1 MGNPECRVPSSGGGD
16 HCARVLGSGFVLT
29 HSATMSPF
37 SEGRSGVEAAAARS
51 RGVSGPGG
59 DVERL
64 RLVLDTVPAALVYV
78 DADERYV
85 FSNRF
90 YETHYFRPRLQIH
103 GRTLREVMGEETYA
117 RVRPHVRAALEGRT
131 VSFESEMQRPGAP
144 PIEVRATFT
153 PDFGPD
159 GQVRGFVALSQDI
172 TAERTLEET
181 LKRSG
186 RRFRHAV
193 EGMLDAFGFLTPV
206 LGPEGKAVDFRVE
219 YVNAVAQRYAGL
231 PRERYEGRLITEVF
245 PNAEETGFLGM
256 YRQVWD
262 TGEPIIEDEYP
273 YQGPG
278 ELYGHGVWLALQI
291 SRVDEGLA
299 IAWRDVTEQV
309 VARKKVEESEARF
322 RNMADHAPVMLWV
335 TDPSGSCVYLN
346 RQWFEYTGHPR
357 NAALGE
363 GWMGALHPDDVERV
377 RANFRAANE
386 MQVPFRSEY
395 RLRQWDGEYRW
406 FIDSAMPRFDSTGE
420 FAGYIGSVIDIEDR
434 RRAEQALRESERQF
448 RAVVENIPGLAWSAL
463 PDGYLDYFNRRWA
476 EYTGRPPESMEGWG
490 WQAVHDPAVLPR
502 VIERWTHSLATG
514 DAFEME
520 FPLRGGDG
528 VFRWFLGR
536 VQPLRDSEGR
546 IIRWFGVATNVDE
559 QQRQAAALRDALAA
573 RDTFLSVASHE
584 LRTPLTPL
592 SLKLE
597 MLAREARA
605 LLPSPFAQRV
615 IGYTDAT
622 RRQVA
627 RLSSLV
633 SDLLDVSRI
642 AAGRFTVEHEPV
654 DLAAVVREVVARVE
668 PQAQRAGSRLT
679 LEVPEHLEA
688 VSDRL
693 RFDQV
698 VTNLVDNAIKY
709 GDGKPIHVR
718 LSSEPGWA
726 VLRVVDEGIGI
737 DPAKLDI
744 IFGRYERAVSERHYG
759 GLGLGLYISRSVV
772 EAMGGNVLASSER
785 GAGATFEVRLPL

>member
-1 MGNPECRVPSSGGGD
+1 
-16 HCARVLGSGFVLT
+16 
-29 HSATMSPF
+29 MSPF
-37 SEGRSGVEAAAARS
+37 SEGRSGVDPAAARS
-51 RGVSGPGG
+51 RGVTGPAS

-64 RLVLDTVPAALVYV
+64 WLVLDTVPAALVYV

-85 FSNRF
+85 FTNR
-90 YETHYFRPRLQIH
+90 YHETNYFRPRLHIQ
-103 GRTLREVMGEETYA
+103 GRAMREVLGEEAYA
-117 RVRPHVRAALEGRT
+117 RVRPYVRAALEGRT
-131 VSFESEMQRPGAP
+131 VTFETEAERHGAA
-144 PIEVRATFT
+144 PIQIRATYT
-153 PDFGPD
+153 PDLGPD
-159 GQVRGFVALSQDI
+159 GRVRGFVALSQDI
-172 TAERTLEET
+172 SGERALEATLR
-181 LKRSG
+181 RSE

-193 EGMLDAFGFLTPV
+193 EGMLDAFCFLTPAP
-206 LGPEGKAVDFRVE
+206 GPDGTASSFRVE

-231 PRERYEGRLITEVF
+231 PRERYEGRMITEVF
-245 PNAEETGFLGM
+245 PNARESGFLDM
-256 YRQVWD
+256 FRQVWE
-262 TGEPIIEDEYP
+262 TAEPIVEDEYP
-273 YQGPG
+273 YQADLGIYAP
-278 ELYGHGVWLALQI
+278 GVWLALQI
-291 SRVDEGLA
+291 TRVDEGVA

-335 TDPSGSCVYLN
+335 TDPSGACVYLN
-346 RQWFEYTGHPR
+346 RQWFEYTGQHR
-357 NAALGE
+357 EAALGE
-363 GWMGALHPDDVERV
+363 GWTGALHPEDVERV
-377 RANFRAANE
+377 RADFRAANE

-395 RLRQWDGEYRW
+395 RLRQWDGEYHW
-406 FIDSAMPRFDSTGE
+406 FIDSAMPRFDGTGE
-420 FAGYIGSVIDIEDR
+420 FVGYIGSVIDIEDR

-448 RAVVENIPGLAWSAL
+448 RAVVENLPGLAWSAL
-463 PDGYLDYFNRRWA
+463 PDGHFDYFNRRWA
-476 EYTGRPPESMEGWG
+476 EYTGRPPEAMEGWG
-490 WQAVHDPAVLPR
+490 WQAVHDPAVLPL
-502 VIERWTHSLATG
+502 VLERWTHSLATG

-546 IIRWFGVATNVDE
+546 IVRWFGVATNVDE

-597 MLAREARA
+597 MLAREARGA
-605 LLPSPFAQRV
+605 LPSPFAQRV
-615 IGYTDAT
+615 LGYTEAT
-622 RRQVA
+622 RRQVT

-642 AAGRFTVEHEPV
+642 AAGRFTVVREPV
-654 DLAAVVREVVARVE
+654 DLAAVVREVVARAE

-679 LEVPEHLEA
+679 LEAPESLAAE
-688 VSDRL
+688 SDRL

-718 LSSEPGWA
+718 LTSEPGWA
-726 VLRVVDEGIGI
+726 VMTVSDEGIGI
-737 DPAKLDI
+737 DPAKLDV

-759 GLGLGLYISRSVV
+759 GLGLGLYISRTVV
-772 EAMGGNVLASSER
+772 EAMGGTVSAESER
-785 GAGATFEVRLPL
+785 GAGSSFEVRLPL

>member
-1 MGNPECRVPSSGGGD
+1 
-16 HCARVLGSGFVLT
+16 
-29 HSATMSPF
+29 MSPF
-37 SEGRSGVEAAAARS
+37 SEGRSGVETPRA
-51 RGVSGPGG
+51 RGVSGPGSET
-59 DVERL
+59 ERL
-64 RLVLDTVPAALVYV
+64 RLVLDTVPAAVVYV
-78 DADERYV
+78 DSEERYV

-90 YETHYFRPRLQIH
+90 YETHYLRPRLQIH
-103 GRTLREVMGEETYA
+103 GRTLREVMGEEVYA
-117 RVRPHVRAALEGRT
+117 RIRSYVRAALEGRT
-131 VSFESEMQRPGAP
+131 VSFETEVDRQGAP
-144 PIEVRATFT
+144 PIQVRATYT
-153 PDFGPD
+153 PDFGPE
-159 GQVRGFVALSQDI
+159 GEVRGFVALSQDI
-172 TAERTLEET
+172 TAEKTLEHT
-181 LKRSG
+181 LRRSE

-193 EGMLDAFGFLTPV
+193 EGMLDAFGFLTPL
-206 LGPEGKAVDFRVE
+206 LGPDGKAIDFRVE
-219 YVNAVAQRYAGL
+219 YVNAVAERYAGL

-245 PNAEETGFLGM
+245 PNAEEAGFLGM

-262 TGEPIIEDEYP
+262 TGEAIVEDEYP

-278 ELYGHGVWLALQI
+278 ELYGRGVWLALQI
-291 SRVDEGLA
+291 TRVDEGVA
-299 IAWRDVTEQV
+299 VAWRDVTEHV

-335 TDPSGSCVYLN
+335 TDPSGACVYLN
-346 RQWFEYTGHPR
+346 RQWFEYTGQPR
-357 NAALGE
+357 DAALGE
-363 GWMGALHPDDVERV
+363 GWLAALHPDDMERV

-386 MQVPFRSEY
+386 MQVPFRTEY

-406 FIDSAMPRFDSTGE
+406 YIDSAMPRFDGTGE
-420 FAGYIGSVIDIEDR
+420 FVGCIGSVIDIEDR

-448 RAVVENIPGLAWSAL
+448 RSVVENLPGLAWSAL
-463 PDGYLDYFNRRWA
+463 PDGYFDYFNRRWA

-502 VIERWTHSLATG
+502 VLERWTHSLASG

-528 VFRWFLGR
+528 VFRWFLAR

-546 IIRWFGVATNVDE
+546 IVRWFGVATNVDE

-597 MLAREARA
+597 MLAREARGA
-605 LLPSPFAQRV
+605 LPAPFAQRV
-615 IGYTDAT
+615 LGYTDAT

-642 AAGRFTVEHEPV
+642 AAGRFTVEREPV
-654 DLAAVVREVVARVE
+654 DLAAVVREVVVRAE

-679 LEVPEHLEA
+679 LEAPEHLQTE
-688 VSDRL
+688 SDRL

-718 LSSEPGWA
+718 LGSEPGWA
-726 VLRVVDEGIGI
+726 VLIVVDEGIGI
-737 DPAKLDI
+737 EPGKLDV

-772 EAMGGNVLASSER
+772 EAMGGTVSATSER
-785 GAGATFEVRLPL
+785 GAGATFEVRLPM

>member
-1 MGNPECRVPSSGGGD
+1 M
-16 HCARVLGSGFVLT
+16 
-29 HSATMSPF
+29 
-37 SEGRSGVEAAAARS
+37 
-51 RGVSGPGG
+51 
-59 DVERL
+59 
-64 RLVLDTVPAALVYV
+64 
-78 DADERYV
+78 
-85 FSNRF
+85 
-90 YETHYFRPRLQIH
+90 
-103 GRTLREVMGEETYA
+103 
-117 RVRPHVRAALEGRT
+117 RAALEGRT
-131 VSFESEMQRPGAP
+131 VSFETEVDWQGAP
-144 PIEVRATFT
+144 PIQVRATYT
-153 PDFGPD
+153 PDFGPE
-159 GQVRGFVALSQDI
+159 GEVRGFVALSQDI
-172 TAERTLEET
+172 TAEKTLEHT
-181 LKRSG
+181 LRRSE

-193 EGMLDAFGFLTPV
+193 EGMLDAFGFLTPL
-206 LGPEGKAVDFRVE
+206 LGPDGKAIDFRVE
-219 YVNAVAQRYAGL
+219 YVNAVAERYAGL

-245 PNAEETGFLGM
+245 PNAEEAGFLGM

-262 TGEPIIEDEYP
+262 TGEAIVEDEYP

-278 ELYGHGVWLALQI
+278 ELYGRGVWLALQI
-291 SRVDEGLA
+291 TRVDEGVA
-299 IAWRDVTEQV
+299 VAWRDVTEHV

-335 TDPSGSCVYLN
+335 TDPSGACVYLN
-346 RQWFEYTGHPR
+346 RQWFEYTGQPR
-357 NAALGE
+357 DAALGE
-363 GWMGALHPDDVERV
+363 GWLAALHPDDMERV

-386 MQVPFRSEY
+386 MQVPFRTEY

-406 FIDSAMPRFDSTGE
+406 YIDSAMPRFDGTGE
-420 FAGYIGSVIDIEDR
+420 FVGCIGSVIDIEDR

-448 RAVVENIPGLAWSAL
+448 RSVVENLPGLAWSAL
-463 PDGYLDYFNRRWA
+463 PDGYFDYFNRRWA

-502 VIERWTHSLATG
+502 VLERWTHSLASG

-528 VFRWFLGR
+528 VFRWFLAR

-546 IIRWFGVATNVDE
+546 IVRWFGVATNVDE

-597 MLAREARA
+597 MLAREARGE
-605 LLPSPFAQRV
+605 LPAPFAQRV
-615 IGYTDAT
+615 LGYTDAT

-642 AAGRFTVEHEPV
+642 AAGRFTVEREPV
-654 DLAAVVREVVARVE
+654 DLAAVVREVVVRAE

-679 LEVPEHLEA
+679 LEAPEHLQTE
-688 VSDRL
+688 SDRL

-718 LSSEPGWA
+718 LGSEPGWA
-726 VLRVVDEGIGI
+726 VLTVVDEGIGI
-737 DPAKLDI
+737 EAGKLDV

-772 EAMGGNVLASSER
+772 EAMGGTVSATSER
-785 GAGATFEVRLPL
+785 GAGATFEVRLPM

>member
-1 MGNPECRVPSSGGGD
+1 
-16 HCARVLGSGFVLT
+16 
-29 HSATMSPF
+29 MSPL
-37 SEGRSGVEAAAARS
+37 SEGRSGVEAGAARA
-51 RGVSGPGG
+51 RGASGPGG
-59 DVERL
+59 DAERL
-64 RLVLDTVPAALVYV
+64 RLVLDAVPAALVYV

-85 FSNRF
+85 FANRF
-90 YETHYFRPRLQIH
+90 YETQYLRPRTQIQ
-103 GRTLREVMGEETYA
+103 GRTLREVLGEEVYA
-117 RVRPHVRAALEGRT
+117 RVRPHVRAALAGRT
-131 VSFESEMQRPGAP
+131 VSFDAEAERQGAS
-144 PIEVRATFT
+144 PIQIRATFT
-153 PDFGPD
+153 PDLGPD
-159 GQVRGFVALSQDI
+159 GEVRGFVAQSQDI
-172 TAERTLEET
+172 TAEKALEET
-181 LKRSG
+181 LRRTG

-193 EGMLDAFGFLTPV
+193 EGMLDAFGFMTPV
-206 LGPEGKAVDFRVE
+206 LGPDGKAVDFRVE

-231 PRERYEGRLITEVF
+231 PREQYEGRLITDVF

-256 YRQVWD
+256 YRQVWE
-262 TGEPIIEDEYP
+262 TGEPIFEDEYP

-278 ELYGHGVWLALQI
+278 ELYGDGVWLALQI
-291 SRVDEGLA
+291 TRVDEGVA

-335 TDPSGSCVYLN
+335 MDPSGACVYLN
-346 RQWFEYTGHPR
+346 RQWFEYTGQPR
-357 NAALGE
+357 DAALGD

-406 FIDSAMPRFDSTGE
+406 FIDSAMPRFDGAGE
-420 FAGYIGSVIDIEDR
+420 FVGYIGSVIDIEDR

-463 PDGYLDYFNRRWA
+463 PDGFLDYFNRRWT

-502 VIERWTHSLATG
+502 VLERWTHSLSTG
-514 DAFEME
+514 DPFEME

-546 IIRWFGVATNVDE
+546 IVRWFGVATNVDE

-622 RRQVA
+622 RRQVT

-642 AAGRFTVEHEPV
+642 AAGRFTVEREPV
-654 DLAAVVREVVARVE
+654 DLAAVVREVVARFE
-668 PQAQRAGSRLT
+668 PQAHRAGSRLT
-679 LEVPEHLEA
+679 LEAPEHLEGE
-688 VSDRL
+688 SDRL

-709 GDGKPIHVR
+709 GDGKPIHIR
-718 LSSEPGWA
+718 LDSDPGWA
-726 VLRVVDEGIGI
+726 VLTVVDEGIGI

-759 GLGLGLYISRSVV
+759 GLGLGLYISRTVV
-772 EAMGGNVLASSER
+772 EGMGGSVSASSER

>member
-1 MGNPECRVPSSGGGD
+1 
-16 HCARVLGSGFVLT
+16 
-29 HSATMSPF
+29 MSPF
-37 SEGRSGVEAAAARS
+37 SEGRSGVEASAARS
-51 RGVSGPGG
+51 RGVSGPGS
-59 DVERL
+59 DTERL

-90 YETHYFRPRLQIH
+90 YETHYFRPRLQIY
-103 GRTLREVMGEETYA
+103 GRTLREVMGEEVYA
-117 RVRPHVRAALEGRT
+117 RISTYVRAALEGRT
-131 VSFESEMQRPGAP
+131 VSFETEVEWQGGP
-144 PIEVRATFT
+144 PIQVRATYT

-159 GQVRGFVALSQDI
+159 GKVRGFVALSQDI
-172 TAERTLEET
+172 TGEKTLEQT
-181 LKRSG
+181 LRRSE

-193 EGMLDAFGFLTPV
+193 EGMLDAFGFLIPV
-206 LGPEGKAVDFRVE
+206 LGPDGKAVDFRVE

-231 PRERYEGRLITEVF
+231 PREGYEGRLITEVF

-262 TGEPIIEDEYP
+262 TGEPIMEDEYP

-291 SRVDEGLA
+291 TRVDEGVA

-309 VARKKVEESEARF
+309 VARKKVEESEDRF

-335 TDPSGSCVYLN
+335 TDPSGACVYLN
-346 RQWFEYTGHPR
+346 RQWFEYTGQPR
-357 NAALGE
+357 NAVLGE

-386 MQVPFRSEY
+386 MQVPFRTEY
-395 RLRQWDGEYRW
+395 RLRHWEGDFRW
-406 FIDSAMPRFDSTGE
+406 FIDSAMPRFDGTGE
-420 FAGYIGSVIDIEDR
+420 FVGYIGSVIDIEDR

-448 RAVVENIPGLAWSAL
+448 RSVVENLPGLAWSAL

-502 VIERWTHSLATG
+502 VLERWAHSLATG

-520 FPLRGGDG
+520 FPLRGADG

-546 IIRWFGVATNVDE
+546 IVRWFGVATNVDE
-559 QQRQAAALRDALAA
+559 QRRQATALRDALAT

-597 MLAREARA
+597 MLAREARGA
-605 LLPSPFAQRV
+605 LPSPFAQRV
-615 IGYTDAT
+615 LGYTDAT
-622 RRQVA
+622 RRQVT

-642 AAGRFTVEHEPV
+642 ASGRFTVEREPV
-654 DLAAVVREVVARVE
+654 DLAAVVREVVARAE

-679 LEVPEHLEA
+679 LEAPEHLEA
-688 VSDRL
+688 ESDRL

-718 LSSEPGWA
+718 LSFEPGWA
-726 VLRVVDEGIGI
+726 VLTVIDEGIGI
-737 DPAKLDI
+737 DPAKLDV

-772 EAMGGNVLASSER
+772 EAMGGTVSATSER
-785 GAGATFEVRLPL
+785 GAGAVFEVRLPL

>member
-1 MGNPECRVPSSGGGD
+1 M
-16 HCARVLGSGFVLT
+16 
-29 HSATMSPF
+29 
-37 SEGRSGVEAAAARS
+37 
-51 RGVSGPGG
+51 SGPAS
-59 DVERL
+59 DAERL
-64 RLVLDTVPAALVYV
+64 RLVLDTVPAALVYI

-90 YETHYFRPRLQIH
+90 YETQYLRPRGQVS
-103 GRTLREVMGEETYA
+103 GRTVREIIGEEAYA
-117 RVRPHVRAALEGRT
+117 RVRPHVRAVLEGRT
-131 VSFESEMQRPGAP
+131 VSFETEVERQGAS
-144 PIEVRATFT
+144 PIQIRATFT
-153 PDFGPD
+153 PDVGPD
-159 GQVRGFVALSQDI
+159 GKVRGFVALSEDI
-172 TAERTLEET
+172 TAARTLEET
-181 LKRSG
+181 LRRTG

-206 LGPEGKAVDFRVE
+206 LGQDGKLVDFRVD
-219 YVNAVAQRYAGL
+219 YVNEVAQRYAGL
-231 PRERYEGRLITEVF
+231 TRDRYEGRLITEVF
-245 PNAEETGFLGM
+245 PNSEETGFLGM

-262 TGEPIIEDEYP
+262 TGEPIVEDEYP

-291 SRVDEGLA
+291 TRVDEGVA

-335 TDPSGSCVYLN
+335 TDPSGACVYLN
-346 RQWFEYTGHPR
+346 RQWFEYTGQPR
-357 NAALGE
+357 DAALGD
-363 GWMGALHPDDVERV
+363 GWMGALHADDVDRV

-406 FIDSAMPRFDSTGE
+406 FIDSAMPRFDGAGE
-420 FAGYIGSVIDIEDR
+420 FVGYIGSVIDIEDR

-490 WQAVHDPAVLPR
+490 WQAVHDPAVLPQ
-502 VIERWTHSLATG
+502 VLERWTHSLATG

-546 IIRWFGVATNVDE
+546 ITRWFGVATNVDE
-559 QQRQAAALRDALAA
+559 QQRQAAALRDALAV

-597 MLAREARA
+597 MLGREARA

-622 RRQVA
+622 RRQVT

-642 AAGRFTVEHEPV
+642 AAGRFTVEREPV
-654 DLAAVVREVVARVE
+654 DLAAVVREVVTRFE
-668 PQAQRAGSRLT
+668 PQALRAGSRLT
-679 LEVPEHLEA
+679 LVAPERLETE
-688 VSDRL
+688 SDRL

-726 VLRVVDEGIGI
+726 VLTVVDEGIGI
-737 DPAKLDI
+737 DPAKIDL

-759 GLGLGLYISRSVV
+759 GLGLGLYISRTVV
-772 EAMGGNVLASSER
+772 EAMGGTVAASSER
-785 GAGATFEVRLPL
+785 GAGATFEVRLPAPSTATTVDRGE

>member
-1 MGNPECRVPSSGGGD
+1 MD
-16 HCARVLGSGFVLT
+16 HCAPVLPSGVGLT
-29 HSATMSPF
+29 HSAVMSPF
-37 SEGRSGVEAAAARS
+37 SEGRSGVDPAAMRS
-51 RGVSGPGG
+51 RGVTGPAS

-64 RLVLDTVPAALVYV
+64 WLVLDTVPAALVYV

-85 FSNRF
+85 FSNR
-90 YETHYFRPRLQIH
+90 YHETSHHRPRLHLQ
-103 GRTLREVMGEETYA
+103 GRTMREVLGEEGYA
-117 RVRPHVRAALEGRT
+117 RIRPYIRAALEGRT
-131 VSFESEMQRPGAP
+131 VTFETELERQGAA
-144 PIEVRATFT
+144 PIQVRATYT
-153 PDFGPD
+153 PDLGPD
-159 GQVRGFVALSQDI
+159 GRVRGFVALSQDI
-172 TAERTLEET
+172 TGERALEAT
-181 LKRSG
+181 VRRSE

-193 EGMLDAFGFLTPV
+193 EGMLDAFCFLTPV
-206 LGPEGKAVDFRVE
+206 LGPDGTATDFRVE

-245 PNAEETGFLGM
+245 PNAKESGFLDM
-256 YRQVWD
+256 YRQVWE
-262 TGEPIIEDEYP
+262 TAEPIVEDEYP
-273 YQGPG
+273 YQVDLGLYAPG
-278 ELYGHGVWLALQI
+278 MWLALQI
-291 SRVDEGLA
+291 TRVDEGMA

-309 VARKKVEESEARF
+309 VARKKVEESESRF

-335 TDPSGSCVYLN
+335 TDPSGACVYLN
-346 RQWFEYTGHPR
+346 RQWFEYTGQHR
-357 NAALGE
+357 EAALGD
-363 GWMGALHPDDVERV
+363 GWLEALHPDDVDRV

-386 MQVPFRSEY
+386 MQVPWRSEY
-395 RLRQWDGEYRW
+395 RLRQWDGEYHW
-406 FIDSAMPRFDSTGE
+406 FIDSAMPRFDGTGE
-420 FAGYIGSVIDIEDR
+420 FVGYIGSVIDIEDR

-448 RAVVENIPGLAWSAL
+448 RAVVENLPGLAWSAL
-463 PDGYLDYFNRRWA
+463 PDGYFDYFNRRWA
-476 EYTGRPPESMEGWG
+476 EYTGRPPETMEGWG
-490 WQAVHDPAVLPR
+490 WQSVHDPAVLPR
-502 VIERWTHSLATG
+502 VLERWTHSLATG

-520 FPLRGGDG
+520 FPLRGADG

-546 IIRWFGVATNVDE
+546 IVRWFGVATNVDE
-559 QQRQAAALRDALAA
+559 QQRQATALRDALSA

-597 MLAREARA
+597 MLAREARGA
-605 LLPSPFAQRV
+605 LPSPFAQRV
-615 IGYTDAT
+615 LGYTEAT
-622 RRQVA
+622 RRQVS

-642 AAGRFTVEHEPV
+642 AAGRFTVVREPV

-668 PQAQRAGSRLT
+668 PQALRAGSRLT
-679 LEVPEHLEA
+679 LETPESLSTE
-688 VSDRL
+688 SDRL

-718 LSSEPGWA
+718 LGSEPGWA
-726 VLRVVDEGIGI
+726 VLTVTDEGIGI
-737 DPAKLDI
+737 DPAKLDV

-772 EAMGGNVLASSER
+772 EAMGGTVSAESER

>member
-1 MGNPECRVPSSGGGD
+1 M
-16 HCARVLGSGFVLT
+16 LGSGFVLT

-103 GRTLREVMGEETYA
+103 GRTLREVLGEETYA

-245 PNAEETGFLGM
+245 PNSEETGFLGM
-256 YRQVWD
+256 YRQVWE

-273 YQGPG
+273 YHGPG
-278 ELYGHGVWLALQI
+278 EVYGHGVWLALQI

-335 TDPSGSCVYLN
+335 TDPSGACVYLN

-377 RANFRAANE
+377 RANFRAAHE
-386 MQVPFRSEY
+386 MEVPFRSEY

-406 FIDSAMPRFDSTGE
+406 FIDSAMPRFDSAGE

-584 LRTPLTPL
+584 MRTPLTPL

-642 AAGRFTVEHEPV
+642 AAGRFTVEREPV

-679 LEVPEHLEA
+679 LEAPEHLEA

-726 VLRVVDEGIGI
+726 VLTVVDEGIGI

>member
-1 MGNPECRVPSSGGGD
+1 
-16 HCARVLGSGFVLT
+16 
-29 HSATMSPF
+29 MSPW
-37 SEGRSGVEAAAARS
+37 SEGRLGVEAGATRS
-51 RGVSGPGG
+51 WGVSSPGS
-59 DVERL
+59 DAERL
-64 RLVLDTVPAALVYV
+64 RLVLDTVPAALVYI

-90 YETHYFRPRLQIH
+90 YETQYFRPRGQVV
-103 GRTLREVMGEETYA
+103 GRTLREVMGEEGYG
-117 RVRPHVRAALEGRT
+117 RVHAHVRAVLEGRT
-131 VSFESEMQRPGAP
+131 VSFETEVARSGAS
-144 PIEVRATFT
+144 PIQIRATFT
-153 PDFGPD
+153 PDIGPD
-159 GQVRGFVALSQDI
+159 GKVRGFVALSQDI
-172 TAERTLEET
+172 SAERALEET
-181 LKRSG
+181 LRRSG

-193 EGMLDAFGFLTPV
+193 EGMLDAFGFLTPL
-206 LGPEGKAVDFRVE
+206 LGSDGKVVDFRVE
-219 YVNAVAQRYAGL
+219 YVNEVAQRYAGL
-231 PRERYEGRLITEVF
+231 PRESYEGRLISELF
-245 PNAEETGFLGM
+245 PNAEATGFLGM
-256 YRQVWD
+256 YRQVWE
-262 TGEPIIEDEYP
+262 TGEPIVEDEYP

-291 SRVDEGLA
+291 TRVDEGVA
-299 IAWRDVTEQV
+299 IAWRDVTDQV

-335 TDPSGSCVYLN
+335 TDPSGACVYLN
-346 RQWFEYTGHPR
+346 RKWFEFTGQPR
-357 NAALGE
+357 DAALGE
-363 GWMGALHPDDVERV
+363 GWLDALHPDDVDRV

-386 MQVPFRSEY
+386 MQVPFRTEY

-406 FIDSAMPRFDSTGE
+406 FIDSAMPRFDGAGE
-420 FAGYIGSVIDIEDR
+420 FVGYIGSVIDIEDR

-490 WQAVHDPAVLPR
+490 WQAVHDPAVLPE
-502 VIERWTHSLATG
+502 VLERWTHSLATG

-536 VQPLRDSEGR
+536 VQPLRDAEGR
-546 IIRWFGVATNVDE
+546 IVRWFGVATNVDE
-559 QQRQAAALRDALAA
+559 QQRQAAALRDALSA

-597 MLAREARA
+597 MLAREARTR
-605 LLPSPFAQRV
+605 LPSPFAQRV
-615 IGYTDAT
+615 LGYTDAT
-622 RRQVA
+622 RRQVT

-642 AAGRFTVEHEPV
+642 ASGRFTVERETV
-654 DLAAVVREVVARVE
+654 DLAAVVREVVTRFE

-679 LEVPEHLEA
+679 LEVPERLEA
-688 VSDRL
+688 ESDRL

-718 LSSEPGWA
+718 LSSEPGCA
-726 VLRVVDEGIGI
+726 VLSVVDEGIGI

-772 EAMGGNVLASSER
+772 EAMGGTVAASSER

>member
-1 MGNPECRVPSSGGGD
+1 M
-16 HCARVLGSGFVLT
+16 LGSGFVLT

-186 RRFRHAV
+186 RRFRHVV

-278 ELYGHGVWLALQI
+278 ELYGHGVWLAIQI

-299 IAWRDVTEQV
+299 VAWRDVTEQV

-335 TDPSGSCVYLN
+335 TDPSGACVYLN

-357 NAALGE
+357 NAALGQ

-679 LEVPEHLEA
+679 LEAPEHLEA

-726 VLRVVDEGIGI
+726 VLTVIDEGIGI

>member
-1 MGNPECRVPSSGGGD
+1 MEHP
-16 HCARVLGSGFVLT
+16 ARPLAVGALLT
-29 HSATMSPF
+29 HSGVMSPL
-37 SEGRSGVEAAAARS
+37 SEERSGVEVGAART
-51 RGVSGPGG
+51 RGVSGPSET
-59 DVERL
+59 ERL

-78 DADERYV
+78 DAEERYV

-90 YETHYFRPRLQIH
+90 YETHYFRPRLQIQ
-103 GRTLREVMGEETYA
+103 GRTLREVMGEEVYA
-117 RVRPHVRAALEGRT
+117 RVRPHVRAALAGHT
-131 VSFESEMQRPGAP
+131 VSFDTVVERQGAA
-144 PIEVRATFT
+144 PIQVRATYT
-153 PDFGPD
+153 PDLGPQ
-159 GQVRGFVALSQDI
+159 GEVRGFVALSQDI
-172 TAERTLEET
+172 TAERTLEQT
-181 LKRSG
+181 LRRSE

-193 EGMLDAFGFLTPV
+193 EGMLDAFGYLTPM
-206 LGPEGKAVDFRVE
+206 LGPDGKAVDFRVE
-219 YVNAVAQRYAGL
+219 YVNSVAQRYAGL
-231 PRERYEGRLITEVF
+231 PREHYEGRLITEVF
-245 PNAEETGFLGM
+245 PNAEESGFLAM

-262 TGEPIIEDEYP
+262 TGEPIVEDEYP

-278 ELYGHGVWLALQI
+278 ELSGHGVWLALQI
-291 SRVDEGLA
+291 TRVDEGVA
-299 IAWRDVTEQV
+299 IAWRDVTDQV

-335 TDPSGSCVYLN
+335 TDPSGACVYLN
-346 RQWFEYTGHPR
+346 RQWFEYTGQPR
-357 NAALGE
+357 DAALGD
-363 GWMGALHPDDVERV
+363 GWLAALHPDDVERV

-386 MQVPFRSEY
+386 MQVPFRTEY
-395 RLRQWDGEYRW
+395 RLRQWDGEHRW
-406 FIDSAMPRFDSTGE
+406 YIDSAMPRFDGTGE
-420 FAGYIGSVIDIEDR
+420 FVGYIGSVIDIEDR

-448 RAVVENIPGLAWSAL
+448 RTVVENLPGLAWSAL
-463 PDGYLDYFNRRWA
+463 PDGYFDYFNRRWA

-490 WQAVHDPAVLPR
+490 WQAVHDPAVLPE
-502 VIERWTHSLATG
+502 VIERWRHSLATG

-546 IIRWFGVATNVDE
+546 IIRWFGMATNVDE
-559 QQRQAAALRDALAA
+559 QQRQAAVLRDALAA

-597 MLAREARA
+597 MLAREARSA
-605 LLPSPFAQRV
+605 LPAPFAQRV
-615 IGYTDAT
+615 LGYTDAT
-622 RRQVA
+622 RRQVT

-642 AAGRFTVEHEPV
+642 AAGRFTVERELV

-679 LEVPEHLEA
+679 LEVPEHLETE
-688 VSDRL
+688 SDRL

-718 LSSEPGWA
+718 LGAEPGWA
-726 VLRVVDEGIGI
+726 VLTVVDEGIGI
-737 DPAKLDI
+737 DPAKLDV

-772 EAMGGNVLASSER
+772 EAMGGSVSATSER
-785 GAGATFEVRLPL
+785 GAGATFEVRLPM